1 MTHTMSTLRFVHRSR
16 AHHCVTDGPVWV
28 PCEFDVDADGHAE
41 IVGGSRCHKYPALAK
56 QASAFHNGDHGWEVG
71 SNGSG
76 SNKNSWRFQLQIC
89 VSLEIKFQRSFLQ
102 PRF

>member
-1 MTHTMSTLRFVHRSR
+1 MTHSMSTLRFVHRSR
-16 AHHCVTDGPVWV
+16 ADHRVTDGPVWV

-56 QASAFHNGDHGWEVG
+56 QASFSEWGPWMG
-71 SNGSG
+71 SGFEWLG

-89 VSLEIKFQRSFLQ
+89 VCLEIKFASFLH